1 MYLFIY
7 NLFFQ
12 EKKKDK
18 DSEKEKKRKRRKTET
33 DSEDEEKED
42 FQIFC
47 VEERL
52 TVAHR
57 PNYQGSSSTTGTLYP
72 ALVSRLVCCI
82 FKCITFNTQSLWV
95 GYFT

>member
-1 MYLFIY
+1 MCKKYKNTHNPFILFLC
-7 NLFFQ
+7 LFQ
-12 EKKKDK
+12 QKKKEAK
-18 DSEKEKKRKRRKTET
+18 DSEKEKKLKRRKTET

-57 PNYQGSSSTTGTLYP
+57 PNYQGSSSTSGTLYP
-72 ALVSRLVCCI
+72 ALVRRRTLS
-82 FKCITFNTQSLWV
+82 S
-95 GYFT
+95 